1 MQNLET
7 RFDEAMKEIRKSG
20 VKARRNV
27 PGCCSGCIDLGV
39 IEDTAI
45 IWHFGG
51 QGNHFKIDSDDSYLF
66 YDRNQRS
73 VEKVYFNHNGLID
86 ENGITE
92 AGISVLNIFGKHG
105 IVVEWPESSFQCLVI
120 DFKKSVAELAVA

>member
-1 MQNLET
+1 MNTLET
-7 RFDEAMKEIRKSG
+7 RFEEAMKEIRKNG

-39 IEDTAI
+39 AEDAAI

-51 QGNHFKIDSDDSYLF
+51 QGNHFKIDCDDSYLY
-66 YDRNQRS
+66 YDRNQKS
-73 VEKVYFNHNGLID
+73 VEQVYFNHNRLID
-86 ENGITE
+86 ENGITK

-105 IVVEWPESSFQCLVI
+105 IVVEWPESSAHCLII
-120 DFKKSVAELAVA
+120 DFKKSVAELVVA